1 MTVLT
6 QPTGQSCTV
15 ASGSGTVSGANVTN
29 VQVTCVSVYTISGT
43 VSGLNTGA
51 QVTVQNNSGD
61 STTVVTNGTF
71 NFSKQVT
78 SGTPYAVTV
87 LTPPTRQTCTVTLG
101 SGTVS
106 ETSVTGVQVTCVTN
120 TYTISGTV
128 SGLNTGAQ
136 VTLQDNAAD
145 LATVK
150 ANGSFSFGTPILYNS
165 SYAVS
170 VAIQPP
176 AQACTVTGE
185 RVSA

>member
-1 MTVLT
+1 
-6 QPTGQSCTV
+6 
-15 ASGSGTVSGANVTN
+15 
-29 VQVTCVSVYTISGT
+29 VYTISGT